1 MKHDVLIVGGGLA
14 GASLAVALGHS
25 RLRVGLID
33 ERRPQKSA
41 GWDIRIYAISPAN
54 QRFLDTIGIW
64 GRLDAS
70 RVTPVHEM
78 QIFGDDGAPMCFS
91 AYDSGVGEL
100 AWTVEQSQIH
110 CELWE
115 TLSRQHN
122 VNLYCPRR
130 GQQLNVDATA
140 ATLELD
146 DGTQLEA
153 SLVVAADGGRSWVRQ
168 QAGIGAT
175 VKPYN
180 ELGVV
185 ANFRCERAHHGV
197 AYQWFT
203 PQGVLAYLP
212 LPGNH
217 MSMVW
222 SAPEDLGRE
231 LLELDA
237 EQLASRVADRG
248 ENVLGRLQLETTQRA
263 FPLQLMNVDRTVVP
277 RVALIG
283 DAAHAIHPLSGHGV
297 NLGLQDS
304 RALANELS
312 ALAAWRDPGE
322 LAVLRAYAR
331 ARAEEPAVMQFGT
344 HFLNRLFKKDNFFY
358 RQLRN
363 RGMRL
368 TDRLG
373 PVKSALVRYATG
385 DRF

>member
-1 MKHDVLIVGGGLA
+1 MKLDVLIVGGGLA

-25 RLRVGLID
+25 RLRVGLVD

-41 GWDIRIYAISPAN
+41 AWDSRIYAISPAN

-64 GRLDAS
+64 KRLDAS
-70 RVTPVHEM
+70 RMMRVHEM
-78 QIFGDDGAPMCFS
+78 QIFGDDGAPMRFS
-91 AYDSGVGEL
+91 AYDSGVSEL

-110 CELWE
+110 SELWE
-115 TLSRQHN
+115 TLSRQQN
-122 VNLYCPRR
+122 VSLYCPMR
-130 GQQLNVDATA
+130 GKKLRVDAES

-146 DGTQLEA
+146 DGAQLEA

-175 VKPYN
+175 VEPYN

-185 ANFRCERAHHGV
+185 ANFRCEKAHHGV

-212 LPGNH
+212 LPGNR

-222 SAPEDLGRE
+222 SAPENLGRE
-231 LLELDA
+231 LQEMDA
-237 EQLASRVADRG
+237 EQLASLVADQG
-248 ENVLGRLQLETTQRA
+248 ENVLGRLKLETTQRA
-263 FPLQLMNVDRTVVP
+263 FPLQLMTVDRTVVR

-304 RALANELS
+304 RVLAQELS
-312 ALAAWRDPGE
+312 TLAAWHDPGE

-331 ARAEEPAVMQFGT
+331 ARAEEPALMQFGT
-344 HFLNRLFKKDNFFY
+344 HFLNRLFKKDNFFV

-363 RGMRL
+363 RGLRM
-368 TDRLG
+368 TDTLG